1 MVKNNNEQFG
11 RRINKDKRYTLKKLS
26 VGLTSVAVGTVLF
39 LNGVETASGQEI
51 DSNIVEE
58 DKDELEEG
66 QANDLNSSEET
77 SEDSNMKSNE
87 NSSSVNTNPQAI
99 SNNEQSGSST
109 SDTVSV
115 YRVVVDY
122 DGEQQEIASYPADE
136 FDNEQALRK
145 VFDLHFGKDM
155 PGEHNGKRYIGV
167 DSGVYNNGVL
177 TYSYRLNETENR
189 PTIKPYALR
198 IIVDGV
204 PEDEKNYDVDQTFD
218 EGTFSSEE
226 DFKEKVSQQYASYDS
241 RFKVVSKDYND
252 GVYTLRYAWNENED
266 RPTIK
271 PYALRVIVDGVP
283 EGEKNYDVDQ
293 TFDDTE
299 FKSEEDFKKQ
309 VNKHYASYDGRFKV
323 VSKDYNDGVYT
334 LRYAWNENEDRPTIK
349 PYALRVFV
357 DGVPEGEKN
366 YDVDQIFDEG
376 TFASEE
382 DFKEKVNAQYASYDD
397 RFKVVSK
404 DYNDGVYTLRYAWN
418 ENEDRPTIKPYALR
432 VFVDGVPEGEKNYDV
447 DQIFDEGTF
456 ASEEDFKEKVNAQY
470 ASYDDRFK
478 VVSKDYNDGVYTLR
492 YAWNENEDRP
502 TIKPYALRVFV
513 DGVPEGE
520 KNYDVDQIFDEGTFA
535 SEEDFKEKVNAQ
547 YASYDDRFKVV
558 SKDYNDGVYTLRY
571 AWNEN
576 EDRPTIKPYALRVI
590 VDGVPEGEKNYDVDQ
605 TFDDTEFKS
614 EEDFK
619 KQVNKHYASYDGR
632 FKVVSKDY
640 NDGVYTLR
648 YAWNE
653 NEDRPTIKPY
663 ALRVFVDGVPE
674 GEKNYDVD
682 QTFDEGTFSSEED
695 FKEKVNQQYVSYD
708 SRFKVVSK
716 DYNDGVYTLRYAW
729 NENED
734 RPTIKPYALRVFVD
748 GVPEGEKNYDVNQ
761 TFDDTEFKSEEDF
774 KKQVNKHYAS
784 YDDRFKVVSKDYN
797 DGVYTLRYAWNENE
811 DRPTIKP
818 YALRIIVDGVPEGE
832 KNYDVDQTFDEGTF
846 SSEEDFK
853 EKVNQQYVSYDSRF
867 KVVSKD
873 YNDGVYTLRYAWN
886 ENEDRPTIK
895 PYALRVFVDGAP
907 EGEKNYDVNQTFDD
921 TDFKSEEDFK
931 EKVNQQY
938 ASYDD
943 RFKVVSKDYN
953 DGVYTLRYA
962 WNENEDRPKIKPY
975 ALRIIVDGVP
985 EGEKN
990 YDVDQIFDEGTFSSE
1005 EDFKK
1010 QVNDQYVSYDS
1021 RFKVVSK
1028 DYSDG
1033 VYTLRYAWNENEDRP
1048 KIKPYALRVF
1058 VDGVPVDKGN
1068 LDEFKTFTE
1077 ENYKTVE
1084 DFKNAIDELYAGYD
1098 SNFKVVSK
1106 ELKDG
1111 VYTLRYE
1118 WKSKSQ
1124 DERLQNLKE
1133 ETVNLLRKLGAPA
1146 DLIEL
1151 IQEVNSPQVI
1161 RQLASEFEKNGY
1173 ISAKPSENLINE
1185 EWLNSSTDRPEV
1197 PSNTYFAEID
1207 FEVEERVDDTLPK
1220 GERKVIQPGVKGTKK
1235 VIEYFFPGVDEPV
1248 KHEEILKEST
1258 KEIVLVGTKESESQD
1273 DVNQPSDIYFTEI
1286 PYKVEEREDNTLNKG
1301 ERKVIQSGVAGLK
1314 KVTEFNQPGADEP
1327 EKHEEIIK
1335 QPTNEI
1341 VLVGTKESESQ
1352 DDVNQPS
1359 DIYFTEIPYKVEER
1373 EDKTL
1378 NKGERKVIQPGVT
1391 GLKKVTEFNQ
1401 PGANEPEKHEEI
1413 LEQPTNEIVLV
1424 GTKEVTPP
1432 EKKDDFDA
1440 QLHKNLVQ
1448 TELGTNRNDSIA
1460 NSVQSDSATRDDF
1473 KAEWLAAYKE
1483 RTIEE
1488 LKAKG
1493 VTNKF
1498 VFNIIQ
1504 RANTIEGID
1513 SVVAE
1518 LNSSVEDK
1526 EKDKTP
1532 EKGNE
1537 NQAPDQGKPAPDK
1550 GHQVP
1555 QSAKG
1560 LSTIA
1565 EAKPAFP
1572 QVELDKLVAEE
1583 RAKREDEIQKLPNLT
1598 QAQKD
1603 QFVAGLKKVSTVDK
1617 FDAILG
1623 EASKLNA
1630 AQPAKQADKKQAD
1643 KKEDKKAD
1651 KKQGERLP
1659 DTATGAWALGLVGAS
1674 SILAGAGIKKFKK

>member
-1 MVKNNNEQFG
+1 MVKNNNEQFS

-51 DSNIVEE
+51 GSNIVEE
-58 DKDELEEG
+58 DKDELEEDQTNG
-66 QANDLNSSEET
+66 INSSEET

-87 NSSSVNTNPQAI
+87 DSSSVDTNPQAI

-122 DGEQQEIASYPADE
+122 DGEQQEIASYPADQ
-136 FDNEQALRK
+136 FANEQALRK

-167 DSGVYNNGVL
+167 NNGVYNNGVL
-177 TYSYRLNETENR
+177 TYSYKLDKTD
-189 PTIKPYALR
+189 T
-198 IIVDGV
+198 
-204 PEDEKNYDVDQTFD
+204 
-218 EGTFSSEE
+218 
-226 DFKEKVSQQYASYDS
+226 
-241 RFKVVSKDYND
+241 
-252 GVYTLRYAWNENED
+252 

-293 TFDDTE
+293 TFDEGT
-299 FKSEEDFKKQ
+299 FASEEDFKKQ
-309 VNKHYASYDGRFKV
+309 VNDQYVSYDSRFKV
-323 VSKDYNDGVYT
+323 VSKEYNDGVYT
-334 LRYAWNENEDRPTIK
+334 LRYAWNENEDRPKIK

-357 DGVPEGEKN
+357 DGV
-366 YDVDQIFDEG
+366 
-376 TFASEE
+376 
-382 DFKEKVNAQYASYDD
+382 
-397 RFKVVSK
+397 
-404 DYNDGVYTLRYAWN
+404 
-418 ENEDRPTIKPYALR
+418 
-432 VFVDGVPEGEKNYDV
+432 
-447 DQIFDEGTF
+447 
-456 ASEEDFKEKVNAQY
+456 
-470 ASYDDRFK
+470 
-478 VVSKDYNDGVYTLR
+478 
-492 YAWNENEDRP
+492 
-502 TIKPYALRVFV
+502 
-513 DGVPEGE
+513 
-520 KNYDVDQIFDEGTFA
+520 
-535 SEEDFKEKVNAQ
+535 
-547 YASYDDRFKVV
+547 
-558 SKDYNDGVYTLRY
+558 
-571 AWNEN
+571 
-576 EDRPTIKPYALRVI
+576 
-590 VDGVPEGEKNYDVDQ
+590 
-605 TFDDTEFKS
+605 
-614 EEDFK
+614 
-619 KQVNKHYASYDGR
+619 
-632 FKVVSKDY
+632 
-640 NDGVYTLR
+640 
-648 YAWNE
+648 
-653 NEDRPTIKPY
+653 
-663 ALRVFVDGVPE
+663 
-674 GEKNYDVD
+674 
-682 QTFDEGTFSSEED
+682 
-695 FKEKVNQQYVSYD
+695 
-708 SRFKVVSK
+708 
-716 DYNDGVYTLRYAW
+716 
-729 NENED
+729 
-734 RPTIKPYALRVFVD
+734 
-748 GVPEGEKNYDVNQ
+748 
-761 TFDDTEFKSEEDF
+761 
-774 KKQVNKHYAS
+774 
-784 YDDRFKVVSKDYN
+784 
-797 DGVYTLRYAWNENE
+797 
-811 DRPTIKP
+811 
-818 YALRIIVDGVPEGE
+818 
-832 KNYDVDQTFDEGTF
+832 
-846 SSEEDFK
+846 
-853 EKVNQQYVSYDSRF
+853 
-867 KVVSKD
+867 
-873 YNDGVYTLRYAWN
+873 
-886 ENEDRPTIK
+886 
-895 PYALRVFVDGAP
+895 P

-990 YDVDQIFDEGTFSSE
+990 YDVDQTFDEGTFASE
-1005 EDFKK
+1005 EDFKEK
-1010 QVNDQYVSYDS
+1010 VSQQYASYDD

-1028 DYSDG
+1028 DYNDG

-1048 KIKPYALRVF
+1048 TIKPYALRVF

-1084 DFKNAIDELYAGYD
+1084 DFKNAMDELYAGYD

-1220 GERKVIQPGVKGTKK
+1220 GQRKVIQPGVKGTKK

-1301 ERKVIQSGVAGLK
+1301 ERKVIQ
-1314 KVTEFNQPGADEP
+1314 
-1327 EKHEEIIK
+1327 
-1335 QPTNEI
+1335 
-1341 VLVGTKESESQ
+1341 
-1352 DDVNQPS
+1352 
-1359 DIYFTEIPYKVEER
+1359 
-1373 EDKTL
+1373 
-1378 NKGERKVIQPGVT
+1378 PGVT

-1401 PGANEPEKHEEI
+1401 LGANEPEKHEEI
-1413 LEQPTNEIVLV
+1413 IKQPTNEIVLV

-1440 QLHKNLVQ
+1440 QLHQNLVQ
-1448 TELGTNRNDSIA
+1448 TELGVNRNDSIA
-1460 NSVQSDSATRDDF
+1460 NSVQSDIATRDDF

-1493 VTNKF
+1493 FTNKF

-1518 LNSSVEDK
+1518 LNSSVKDK
-1526 EKDKTP
+1526 EKAP
-1532 EKGNE
+1532 EKGKG
-1537 NQAPDQGKPAPDK
+1537 NQVPDQGKPTPDK
-1550 GHQVP
+1550 GQQAP

-1572 QVELDKLVAEE
+1572 QAELDKLVAEE
-1583 RAKREDEIQKLPNLT
+1583 RAKREAEIQTLPNLT

-1603 QFVAGLKKVSTVDK
+1603 QLIAELKKASTVDK

-1623 EASKLNA
+1623 EANKLSA
-1630 AQPAKQADKKQAD
+1630 VQPAKQADEKQTDQKQED

-1659 DTATGAWALGLVGAS
+1659 DTATGAWALGLVGVS
-1674 SILAGAGIKKFKK
+1674 SILVGAGIKKIKK

>member
-1 MVKNNNEQFG
+1 M
-11 RRINKDKRYTLKKLS
+11 
-26 VGLTSVAVGTVLF
+26 
-39 LNGVETASGQEI
+39 
-51 DSNIVEE
+51 
-58 DKDELEEG
+58 
-66 QANDLNSSEET
+66 
-77 SEDSNMKSNE
+77 
-87 NSSSVNTNPQAI
+87 
-99 SNNEQSGSST
+99 
-109 SDTVSV
+109 
-115 YRVVVDY
+115 
-122 DGEQQEIASYPADE
+122 
-136 FDNEQALRK
+136 
-145 VFDLHFGKDM
+145 
-155 PGEHNGKRYIGV
+155 
-167 DSGVYNNGVL
+167 
-177 TYSYRLNETENR
+177 
-189 PTIKPYALR
+189 
-198 IIVDGV
+198 
-204 PEDEKNYDVDQTFD
+204 
-218 EGTFSSEE
+218 
-226 DFKEKVSQQYASYDS
+226 
-241 RFKVVSKDYND
+241 
-252 GVYTLRYAWNENED
+252 YTLRYAWNENED
-266 RPTIK
+266 RPK
-271 PYALRVIVDGVP
+271 
-283 EGEKNYDVDQ
+283 
-293 TFDDTE
+293 
-299 FKSEEDFKKQ
+299 
-309 VNKHYASYDGRFKV
+309 
-323 VSKDYNDGVYT
+323 
-334 LRYAWNENEDRPTIK
+334 IK

-357 DGVPEGEKN
+357 DGV
-366 YDVDQIFDEG
+366 
-376 TFASEE
+376 
-382 DFKEKVNAQYASYDD
+382 
-397 RFKVVSK
+397 
-404 DYNDGVYTLRYAWN
+404 
-418 ENEDRPTIKPYALR
+418 
-432 VFVDGVPEGEKNYDV
+432 
-447 DQIFDEGTF
+447 
-456 ASEEDFKEKVNAQY
+456 
-470 ASYDDRFK
+470 
-478 VVSKDYNDGVYTLR
+478 
-492 YAWNENEDRP
+492 
-502 TIKPYALRVFV
+502 
-513 DGVPEGE
+513 
-520 KNYDVDQIFDEGTFA
+520 
-535 SEEDFKEKVNAQ
+535 
-547 YASYDDRFKVV
+547 
-558 SKDYNDGVYTLRY
+558 
-571 AWNEN
+571 
-576 EDRPTIKPYALRVI
+576 
-590 VDGVPEGEKNYDVDQ
+590 
-605 TFDDTEFKS
+605 
-614 EEDFK
+614 
-619 KQVNKHYASYDGR
+619 
-632 FKVVSKDY
+632 
-640 NDGVYTLR
+640 
-648 YAWNE
+648 
-653 NEDRPTIKPY
+653 
-663 ALRVFVDGVPE
+663 
-674 GEKNYDVD
+674 
-682 QTFDEGTFSSEED
+682 
-695 FKEKVNQQYVSYD
+695 
-708 SRFKVVSK
+708 
-716 DYNDGVYTLRYAW
+716 
-729 NENED
+729 
-734 RPTIKPYALRVFVD
+734 
-748 GVPEGEKNYDVNQ
+748 
-761 TFDDTEFKSEEDF
+761 
-774 KKQVNKHYAS
+774 
-784 YDDRFKVVSKDYN
+784 
-797 DGVYTLRYAWNENE
+797 
-811 DRPTIKP
+811 
-818 YALRIIVDGVPEGE
+818 
-832 KNYDVDQTFDEGTF
+832 
-846 SSEEDFK
+846 
-853 EKVNQQYVSYDSRF
+853 
-867 KVVSKD
+867 
-873 YNDGVYTLRYAWN
+873 
-886 ENEDRPTIK
+886 
-895 PYALRVFVDGAP
+895 P

-990 YDVDQIFDEGTFSSE
+990 YDVDQTFDEGTFASE

-1028 DYSDG
+1028 DYNDG

-1048 KIKPYALRVF
+1048 KIKPYALRIIVDGVPEGEKNYDVDQTFDEGTFASEEDFKKQVNDQYVSYDSRFKVVSKDYNDGVYTLRYAWNENEDRPTIKPYALRVF

-1084 DFKNAIDELYAGYD
+1084 DFKNAMDELYAGYD

-1220 GERKVIQPGVKGTKK
+1220 GQRKVIQPGVKGTKK

-1301 ERKVIQSGVAGLK
+1301 ERKVIQPGVAGLK
-1314 KVTEFNQPGADEP
+1314 KVTEFNQPGANES

-1352 DDVNQPS
+1352 DDVKKPS

-1373 EDKTL
+1373 EDNTL

-1413 LEQPTNEIVLV
+1413 IKQPTNEIVLV

-1440 QLHKNLVQ
+1440 QLHQNLVQ
-1448 TELGTNRNDSIA
+1448 TELGVNRNDSIA
-1460 NSVQSDSATRDDF
+1460 NSVQSDIATRDDF

-1493 VTNKF
+1493 LTNKF

-1518 LNSSVEDK
+1518 LNSSVK
-1526 EKDKTP
+1526 EKAP
-1532 EKGNE
+1532 EKGKG
-1537 NQAPDQGKPAPDK
+1537 NQVPDQGKPTPDQGKPAPDK
-1550 GHQVP
+1550 GQQAP

-1572 QVELDKLVAEE
+1572 QAELDKLVAEE
-1583 RAKREDEIQKLPNLT
+1583 RAKREAEIQTLPNLT

-1603 QFVAGLKKVSTVDK
+1603 QLIAELKKASTVDE

-1623 EASKLNA
+1623 EANKLSA
-1630 AQPAKQADKKQAD
+1630 VQPAKQADKKQTDQKQED

-1659 DTATGAWALGLVGAS
+1659 DTATGAWALGLVGVS
-1674 SILAGAGIKKFKK
+1674 SILVGAGIKKIKK

>member
-1 MVKNNNEQFG
+1 MEEYMVVKNNNGQFG

-39 LNGVETASGQEI
+39 LSGVETASGQVI

-58 DKDELEEG
+58 DKDELEED
-66 QANDLNSSEET
+66 QANDINASEET
-77 SEDSNMKSNE
+77 SEDSNMTSNE
-87 NSSSVNTNPQAI
+87 DSSSVDTNPQAI
-99 SNNEQSGSST
+99 SSNEQSGSST
-109 SDTVSV
+109 SDTVSA

-122 DGEQQEIASYPADE
+122 DGEQQEIASYPADK
-136 FDNEQALRK
+136 FDNEQELRK

-167 DSGVYNNGVL
+167 DNGVYKNGVL

-204 PEDEKNYDVDQTFD
+204 PEGEKNYDVDQTFD
-218 EGTFSSEE
+218 DTDFKSEE
-226 DFKEKVSQQYASYDS
+226 DFKEKVNQQYASYDS
-241 RFKVVSKDYND
+241 RFKEVSKEYND

-266 RPTIK
+266 RPKIK
-271 PYALRVIVDGVP
+271 PYALRIIVDGVP

-293 TFDDTE
+293 TFD
-299 FKSEEDFKKQ
+299 
-309 VNKHYASYDGRFKV
+309 
-323 VSKDYNDGVYT
+323 
-334 LRYAWNENEDRPTIK
+334 
-349 PYALRVFV
+349 
-357 DGVPEGEKN
+357 
-366 YDVDQIFDEG
+366 EG
-376 TFASEE
+376 TFASKE
-382 DFKEKVNAQYASYDD
+382 DFKE
-397 RFKVVSK
+397 
-404 DYNDGVYTLRYAWN
+404 
-418 ENEDRPTIKPYALR
+418 
-432 VFVDGVPEGEKNYDV
+432 
-447 DQIFDEGTF
+447 
-456 ASEEDFKEKVNAQY
+456 
-470 ASYDDRFK
+470 
-478 VVSKDYNDGVYTLR
+478 
-492 YAWNENEDRP
+492 
-502 TIKPYALRVFV
+502 
-513 DGVPEGE
+513 
-520 KNYDVDQIFDEGTFA
+520 
-535 SEEDFKEKVNAQ
+535 
-547 YASYDDRFKVV
+547 
-558 SKDYNDGVYTLRY
+558 
-571 AWNEN
+571 
-576 EDRPTIKPYALRVI
+576 
-590 VDGVPEGEKNYDVDQ
+590 
-605 TFDDTEFKS
+605 
-614 EEDFK
+614 
-619 KQVNKHYASYDGR
+619 QVNQQYASYDGR

-682 QTFDEGTFSSEED
+682 QTFDDTEFKSEEDFKKQVNKHYASYDGRFKVVSKDYSDGVYTLRYAWNENEERPKIKPYALRVFVDGVPEGEKNYDVDQTFDEGTFASEED
-695 FKEKVNQQYVSYD
+695 FKEKVNQQYASYD
-708 SRFKVVSK
+708 DRFKVVSK
-716 DYNDGVYTLRYAW
+716 EYNDGVYTLRYAW

-734 RPTIKPYALRVFVD
+734 RPTIKPYAIRIIVDGVPEGEKNYDVDQTFDEGTFASEEDFKKQVNDQYASYDDRFKVVSKEYNDGVYTLRYAWNENEDRPKIKPYALRVFVD

-761 TFDDTEFKSEEDF
+761 TFDEGTFASEEDF
-774 KKQVNKHYAS
+774 KKQVN
-784 YDDRFKVVSKDYN
+784 D
-797 DGVYTLRYAWNENE
+797 
-811 DRPTIKP
+811 
-818 YALRIIVDGVPEGE
+818 
-832 KNYDVDQTFDEGTF
+832 
-846 SSEEDFK
+846 
-853 EKVNQQYVSYDSRF
+853 
-867 KVVSKD
+867 
-873 YNDGVYTLRYAWN
+873 
-886 ENEDRPTIK
+886 
-895 PYALRVFVDGAP
+895 
-907 EGEKNYDVNQTFDD
+907 
-921 TDFKSEEDFK
+921 
-931 EKVNQQY
+931 QY

-943 RFKVVSKDYN
+943 RFKVVSKEYN

-975 ALRIIVDGVP
+975 ALRVFVDGVP

-990 YDVDQIFDEGTFSSE
+990 YDVNQTFDEGTFASE
-1005 EDFKK
+1005 EDFKEK
-1010 QVNDQYVSYDS
+1010 VNQQYASYDG

-1048 KIKPYALRVF
+1048 TIKPYTLRVF

-1084 DFKNAIDELYAGYD
+1084 DFKNAMDELYAGYD

-1118 WKSKSQ
+1118 WKSKPQ
-1124 DERLQNLKE
+1124 DERLQNLKD

-1273 DVNQPSDIYFTEI
+1273 DVKQPSDIYFTEMPYKVEERKDNTLNKGERKVIQPGVTGLKKVTEFNQPGANEPEKHEEILKQPTNEIVLVGTKESESQDDVKQPSDIYFTEI

-1314 KVTEFNQPGADEP
+1314 KVTEFNQPGANES

-1335 QPTNEI
+1335 
-1341 VLVGTKESESQ
+1341 
-1352 DDVNQPS
+1352 
-1359 DIYFTEIPYKVEER
+1359 
-1373 EDKTL
+1373 
-1378 NKGERKVIQPGVT
+1378 
-1391 GLKKVTEFNQ
+1391 
-1401 PGANEPEKHEEI
+1401 
-1413 LEQPTNEIVLV
+1413 QPTNEIVLV

-1448 TELGTNRNDSIA
+1448 TELGVNQNESIA
-1460 NSVQSDSATRDDF
+1460 DAVQSDIATRDDF
-1473 KAEWLAAYKE
+1473 KAEFLAAYKE

-1498 VFNIIQ
+1498 VLNIIQ

-1518 LNSSVEDK
+1518 LNSSVK
-1526 EKDKTP
+1526 EKAP
-1532 EKGNE
+1532 EKGKG
-1537 NQAPDQGKPAPDK
+1537 NQVPDQGKPTPDK
-1550 GHQVP
+1550 GQQAP

-1560 LSTIA
+1560 LSTVA

-1572 QVELDKLVAEE
+1572 QAELDKLVAEE
-1583 RAKREDEIQKLPNLT
+1583 RAKREAEIQTLPNLT

-1603 QFVAGLKKVSTVDK
+1603 QLIAELKKASTVDK

-1623 EASKLNA
+1623 EANKLSA
-1630 AQPAKQADKKQAD
+1630 VQPAKQADEKQTDQKQED

-1659 DTATGAWALGLVGAS
+1659 DTATGAWALGLVGVS
-1674 SILAGAGIKKFKK
+1674 SILVGAGIKKIKK

>member
-1 MVKNNNEQFG
+1 MVVKNNNGQFG

-39 LNGVETASGQEI
+39 LSGVETASGQVI

-58 DKDELEEG
+58 DKDELEED
-66 QANDLNSSEET
+66 QANDINASEET
-77 SEDSNMKSNE
+77 SEDSNMTSNE
-87 NSSSVNTNPQAI
+87 DSSSVDTNPQAI
-99 SNNEQSGSST
+99 SSNEQSGSST
-109 SDTVSV
+109 SDTVSA

-122 DGEQQEIASYPADE
+122 DGEQQEIASYPADK
-136 FDNEQALRK
+136 FDNEQELRK

-167 DSGVYNNGVL
+167 DNGVYKNGVL

-204 PEDEKNYDVDQTFD
+204 PEGEKNYDVDQTFD
-218 EGTFSSEE
+218 DTDFKSEE
-226 DFKEKVSQQYASYDS
+226 DFKEKVNQQYASYDS
-241 RFKVVSKDYND
+241 RFKEVSKEYND

-266 RPTIK
+266 RPKIK
-271 PYALRVIVDGVP
+271 PYALRIIVDGVP

-293 TFDDTE
+293 TFD
-299 FKSEEDFKKQ
+299 
-309 VNKHYASYDGRFKV
+309 
-323 VSKDYNDGVYT
+323 
-334 LRYAWNENEDRPTIK
+334 
-349 PYALRVFV
+349 
-357 DGVPEGEKN
+357 
-366 YDVDQIFDEG
+366 EG
-376 TFASEE
+376 TFASKE
-382 DFKEKVNAQYASYDD
+382 DFKE
-397 RFKVVSK
+397 
-404 DYNDGVYTLRYAWN
+404 
-418 ENEDRPTIKPYALR
+418 
-432 VFVDGVPEGEKNYDV
+432 
-447 DQIFDEGTF
+447 
-456 ASEEDFKEKVNAQY
+456 
-470 ASYDDRFK
+470 
-478 VVSKDYNDGVYTLR
+478 
-492 YAWNENEDRP
+492 
-502 TIKPYALRVFV
+502 
-513 DGVPEGE
+513 
-520 KNYDVDQIFDEGTFA
+520 
-535 SEEDFKEKVNAQ
+535 
-547 YASYDDRFKVV
+547 
-558 SKDYNDGVYTLRY
+558 
-571 AWNEN
+571 
-576 EDRPTIKPYALRVI
+576 
-590 VDGVPEGEKNYDVDQ
+590 
-605 TFDDTEFKS
+605 
-614 EEDFK
+614 
-619 KQVNKHYASYDGR
+619 QVNQQYASYDGR

-682 QTFDEGTFSSEED
+682 QTFDEGTFASEED
-695 FKEKVNQQYVSYD
+695 FKKQVNDQYASYD
-708 SRFKVVSK
+708 DRFKVVSK
-716 DYNDGVYTLRYAW
+716 EYNDGVYTLRYAW

-734 RPTIKPYALRVFVD
+734 RPKVKPYALRVFVDGVPEGEKNYDVDQTFDDTEFKSEEDFKKQVNKHYASYDGRFKVVSKEYNDGVYTLRYAWNENEDRPKIKPYALRVFVD

-761 TFDDTEFKSEEDF
+761 TFDEGTFASEEDF
-774 KKQVNKHYAS
+774 KKQVN
-784 YDDRFKVVSKDYN
+784 D
-797 DGVYTLRYAWNENE
+797 
-811 DRPTIKP
+811 
-818 YALRIIVDGVPEGE
+818 
-832 KNYDVDQTFDEGTF
+832 
-846 SSEEDFK
+846 
-853 EKVNQQYVSYDSRF
+853 
-867 KVVSKD
+867 
-873 YNDGVYTLRYAWN
+873 
-886 ENEDRPTIK
+886 
-895 PYALRVFVDGAP
+895 
-907 EGEKNYDVNQTFDD
+907 
-921 TDFKSEEDFK
+921 
-931 EKVNQQY
+931 QY

-943 RFKVVSKDYN
+943 RFKVVSKEYN

-962 WNENEDRPKIKPY
+962 WNENEDRPKVKPY
-975 ALRIIVDGVP
+975 ALRVFVDGVP

-990 YDVDQIFDEGTFSSE
+990 YDVNQTFDEGTFASE
-1005 EDFKK
+1005 EDFKEK
-1010 QVNDQYVSYDS
+1010 VNQQYASYDG

-1048 KIKPYALRVF
+1048 TIKPYTLRVF

-1084 DFKNAIDELYAGYD
+1084 DFKNAMDELYAGYD

-1118 WKSKSQ
+1118 WKSKPQ
-1124 DERLQNLKE
+1124 DERLQNLKD

-1273 DVNQPSDIYFTEI
+1273 DVKQPSDIYFTEMPYKVEERKDNTLNKGERKVIQPGVTGLKKVTEFNQPGANEPEKHEEILKQPTNEIVLVGTKESESQDDVKQPSDIYFTEI

-1314 KVTEFNQPGADEP
+1314 KVTEFNQPGANES

-1335 QPTNEI
+1335 
-1341 VLVGTKESESQ
+1341 
-1352 DDVNQPS
+1352 
-1359 DIYFTEIPYKVEER
+1359 
-1373 EDKTL
+1373 
-1378 NKGERKVIQPGVT
+1378 
-1391 GLKKVTEFNQ
+1391 
-1401 PGANEPEKHEEI
+1401 
-1413 LEQPTNEIVLV
+1413 QPTNEIVLV

-1473 KAEWLAAYKE
+1473 KAEFLAAYKE

-1488 LKAKG
+1488 LKARG

-1513 SVVAE
+1513 SVVEE
-1518 LNSSVEDK
+1518 LNSSVKDK
-1526 EKDKTP
+1526 EKAP

-1537 NQAPDQGKPAPDK
+1537 NQAPDQGKPALDKGQETPDK
-1550 GHQVP
+1550 GQQAP

-1572 QVELDKLVAEE
+1572 QAELDKLVAEE

>member
-1 MVKNNNEQFG
+1 MVKNNNEQFS

-51 DSNIVEE
+51 GSNIVEE
-58 DKDELEEG
+58 DKDELEEDQTNG
-66 QANDLNSSEET
+66 INSSEET

-87 NSSSVNTNPQAI
+87 DSSSVDTNPQAI

-122 DGEQQEIASYPADE
+122 DGEQQEIASYPADQ
-136 FDNEQALRK
+136 FANEQALRK

-167 DSGVYNNGVL
+167 NNGVYNNGVL

-204 PEDEKNYDVDQTFD
+204 PE
-218 EGTFSSEE
+218 
-226 DFKEKVSQQYASYDS
+226 
-241 RFKVVSKDYND
+241 
-252 GVYTLRYAWNENED
+252 
-266 RPTIK
+266 
-271 PYALRVIVDGVP
+271 
-283 EGEKNYDVDQ
+283 GEKNYDVDQ
-293 TFDDTE
+293 T
-299 FKSEEDFKKQ
+299 
-309 VNKHYASYDGRFKV
+309 
-323 VSKDYNDGVYT
+323 
-334 LRYAWNENEDRPTIK
+334 
-349 PYALRVFV
+349 
-357 DGVPEGEKN
+357 
-366 YDVDQIFDEG
+366 FDEG

-404 DYNDGVYTLRYAWN
+404 EYNDGVYTLRYAWN
-418 ENEDRPTIKPYALR
+418 ENE
-432 VFVDGVPEGEKNYDV
+432 E
-447 DQIFDEGTF
+447 
-456 ASEEDFKEKVNAQY
+456 
-470 ASYDDRFK
+470 
-478 VVSKDYNDGVYTLR
+478 
-492 YAWNENEDRP
+492 
-502 TIKPYALRVFV
+502 
-513 DGVPEGE
+513 
-520 KNYDVDQIFDEGTFA
+520 
-535 SEEDFKEKVNAQ
+535 
-547 YASYDDRFKVV
+547 
-558 SKDYNDGVYTLRY
+558 
-571 AWNEN
+571 
-576 EDRPTIKPYALRVI
+576 
-590 VDGVPEGEKNYDVDQ
+590 
-605 TFDDTEFKS
+605 
-614 EEDFK
+614 
-619 KQVNKHYASYDGR
+619 
-632 FKVVSKDY
+632 
-640 NDGVYTLR
+640 
-648 YAWNE
+648 
-653 NEDRPTIKPY
+653 RPTIKPY

-682 QTFDEGTFSSEED
+682 QTFDEGTFASEED
-695 FKEKVNQQYVSYD
+695 FKEKVNAQYASYD
-708 SRFKVVSK
+708 DRFKVVSK
-716 DYNDGVYTLRYAW
+716 EYNDGVYTLRYAW
-729 NENED
+729 NENEERPTIKPYALRIIVD
-734 RPTIKPYALRVFVD
+734 GVTEGEKNYDVDQTFDEGTFSSEEDFKEKVNQQYASYDGRFKVVSKEYNDGVYTLRYAWNENEERPTIKPYALRVFVD
-748 GVPEGEKNYDVNQ
+748 GVPEGEKNYDVDQ
-761 TFDDTEFKSEEDF
+761 TFDEGTFASEEDF
-774 KKQVNKHYAS
+774 KEKVNQQYAS
-784 YDDRFKVVSKDYN
+784 YDGRFKVVSKEYN

-811 DRPTIKP
+811 ERPTIKPYALRVFVDGVPEGEKNYDVDQTFDEGTFASEEDFKEKVNAQYASYDDRFKVVSKEYNDGVYTLRYAWNENEERPTIKP

-846 SSEEDFK
+846 ASEEDFK
-853 EKVNQQYVSYDSRF
+853 EKVNQQYASYDGRF
-867 KVVSKD
+867 KVVSKE

-886 ENEDRPTIK
+886 ENEERPTIK
-895 PYALRVFVDGAP
+895 PYALRVFVDGVPEGEKNYDVDQTFDEGTFASEEDFKEKVNQQYASYDGRFKVVSKEYNDGVYTLRYAWNENEERPTIKPYALRVFVDGVP

-943 RFKVVSKDYN
+943 RFKVVSKDY
-953 DGVYTLRYA
+953 
-962 WNENEDRPKIKPY
+962 
-975 ALRIIVDGVP
+975 
-985 EGEKN
+985 
-990 YDVDQIFDEGTFSSE
+990 
-1005 EDFKK
+1005 
-1010 QVNDQYVSYDS
+1010 
-1021 RFKVVSK
+1021 
-1028 DYSDG
+1028 SDG

-1058 VDGVPVDKGN
+1058 VDGVPADKGN

-1084 DFKNAIDELYAGYD
+1084 DFKNAMDELYAGYD
-1098 SNFKVVSK
+1098 SNFKVISK

-1207 FEVEERVDDTLPK
+1207 FEVEEHEDNTLNK

-1248 KHEEILKEST
+1248 KHEETLKQPT
-1258 KEIVLVGTKESESQD
+1258 NEIVLVGTKESESN
-1273 DVNQPSDIYFTEI
+1273 NQPSDIYFTEI

-1301 ERKVIQSGVAGLK
+1301 ERKVIQPGVKGLK
-1314 KVTEFNQPGADEP
+1314 KVTEFNQSGANEP

-1335 QPTNEI
+1335 QPT
-1341 VLVGTKESESQ
+1341 K
-1352 DDVNQPS
+1352 
-1359 DIYFTEIPYKVEER
+1359 
-1373 EDKTL
+1373 
-1378 NKGERKVIQPGVT
+1378 
-1391 GLKKVTEFNQ
+1391 
-1401 PGANEPEKHEEI
+1401 
-1413 LEQPTNEIVLV
+1413 EIVLV

-1440 QLHKNLVQ
+1440 QLHKNLIQ

-1460 NSVQSDSATRDDF
+1460 NGVQSDIATRDDF
-1473 KAEWLAAYKE
+1473 KAEFLAAYKE

-1498 VFNIIQ
+1498 VYNIIQ
-1504 RANTIEGID
+1504 RANTVEGID

-1518 LNSSVEDK
+1518 LNSSVN
-1526 EKDKTP
+1526 EKAP

-1537 NQAPDQGKPAPDK
+1537 NQVPDQEKPAPDKGKPAPDK
-1550 GHQVP
+1550 GKPTPDKGKPTPDKGKPTPDKGKPAPDKGKPAPDKGQQAP
-1555 QSAKG
+1555 QSSKG

-1565 EAKPAFP
+1565 EAKPVFP
-1572 QVELDKLVAEE
+1572 QAELDKLVAEE
-1583 RAKREDEIQKLPNLT
+1583 RAKREAEIQTLPNLT

-1603 QFVAGLKKVSTVDK
+1603 QLIAELKKASTVDK

-1623 EASKLNA
+1623 EANKLSA
-1630 AQPAKQADKKQAD
+1630 VQPAKQADEKQTDQKQAEQTDKKQEE
-1643 KKEDKKAD
+1643 KKEE

-1659 DTATGAWALGLVGAS
+1659 DTATGVWALGLVGVS
-1674 SILAGAGIKKFKK
+1674 SILAGAGIKKIKK

>member
-1 MVKNNNEQFG
+1 MVKNNNEQFS

-51 DSNIVEE
+51 GSNIVEE
-58 DKDELEEG
+58 DKDELEEDQTNG
-66 QANDLNSSEET
+66 INSSEET

-87 NSSSVNTNPQAI
+87 DSSSVDTNPQAI

-122 DGEQQEIASYPADE
+122 DGEQQEIASYPADQ
-136 FDNEQALRK
+136 FANEQALRK

-167 DSGVYNNGVL
+167 NNGVYNNGVL
-177 TYSYRLNETENR
+177 TYSYKLDKTD
-189 PTIKPYALR
+189 T
-198 IIVDGV
+198 
-204 PEDEKNYDVDQTFD
+204 
-218 EGTFSSEE
+218 
-226 DFKEKVSQQYASYDS
+226 
-241 RFKVVSKDYND
+241 
-252 GVYTLRYAWNENED
+252 

-293 TFDDTE
+293 TFDEGT
-299 FKSEEDFKKQ
+299 FASEEDFKKQ
-309 VNKHYASYDGRFKV
+309 VNDQYVSYDSRFKV
-323 VSKDYNDGVYT
+323 VSKEYNDGVYT
-334 LRYAWNENEDRPTIK
+334 LRYAWNENEDRPKIK

-366 YDVDQIFDEG
+366 YDVNQTFDD
-376 TFASEE
+376 TDFKSEE
-382 DFKEKVNAQYASYDD
+382 DFKEKVNQQYASYDDRFKVVSKEYNDGVYTLRYAWNENEDRPKIKPYALRIIVDGVPEGEKNYDVDQTFDEGTFSSEEDFKKQVNDQYASYDD

-432 VFVDGVPEGEKNYDV
+432 VFVDGVP
-447 DQIFDEGTF
+447 
-456 ASEEDFKEKVNAQY
+456 
-470 ASYDDRFK
+470 
-478 VVSKDYNDGVYTLR
+478 
-492 YAWNENEDRP
+492 
-502 TIKPYALRVFV
+502 
-513 DGVPEGE
+513 
-520 KNYDVDQIFDEGTFA
+520 
-535 SEEDFKEKVNAQ
+535 
-547 YASYDDRFKVV
+547 
-558 SKDYNDGVYTLRY
+558 
-571 AWNEN
+571 
-576 EDRPTIKPYALRVI
+576 
-590 VDGVPEGEKNYDVDQ
+590 
-605 TFDDTEFKS
+605 
-614 EEDFK
+614 
-619 KQVNKHYASYDGR
+619 
-632 FKVVSKDY
+632 
-640 NDGVYTLR
+640 
-648 YAWNE
+648 
-653 NEDRPTIKPY
+653 
-663 ALRVFVDGVPE
+663 
-674 GEKNYDVD
+674 
-682 QTFDEGTFSSEED
+682 
-695 FKEKVNQQYVSYD
+695 
-708 SRFKVVSK
+708 
-716 DYNDGVYTLRYAW
+716 
-729 NENED
+729 
-734 RPTIKPYALRVFVD
+734 
-748 GVPEGEKNYDVNQ
+748 
-761 TFDDTEFKSEEDF
+761 
-774 KKQVNKHYAS
+774 
-784 YDDRFKVVSKDYN
+784 
-797 DGVYTLRYAWNENE
+797 
-811 DRPTIKP
+811 
-818 YALRIIVDGVPEGE
+818 
-832 KNYDVDQTFDEGTF
+832 
-846 SSEEDFK
+846 
-853 EKVNQQYVSYDSRF
+853 
-867 KVVSKD
+867 
-873 YNDGVYTLRYAWN
+873 
-886 ENEDRPTIK
+886 
-895 PYALRVFVDGAP
+895 
-907 EGEKNYDVNQTFDD
+907 
-921 TDFKSEEDFK
+921 
-931 EKVNQQY
+931 
-938 ASYDD
+938 
-943 RFKVVSKDYN
+943 
-953 DGVYTLRYA
+953 
-962 WNENEDRPKIKPY
+962 
-975 ALRIIVDGVP
+975 
-985 EGEKN
+985 
-990 YDVDQIFDEGTFSSE
+990 
-1005 EDFKK
+1005 
-1010 QVNDQYVSYDS
+1010 
-1021 RFKVVSK
+1021 
-1028 DYSDG
+1028 
-1033 VYTLRYAWNENEDRP
+1033 
-1048 KIKPYALRVF
+1048 
-1058 VDGVPVDKGN
+1058 VDKGN

-1084 DFKNAIDELYAGYD
+1084 DFKNAMDELYAGYD

-1220 GERKVIQPGVKGTKK
+1220 GQRKVIQPGVKGTKK

-1301 ERKVIQSGVAGLK
+1301 ERKVIQ
-1314 KVTEFNQPGADEP
+1314 
-1327 EKHEEIIK
+1327 
-1335 QPTNEI
+1335 
-1341 VLVGTKESESQ
+1341 
-1352 DDVNQPS
+1352 
-1359 DIYFTEIPYKVEER
+1359 
-1373 EDKTL
+1373 
-1378 NKGERKVIQPGVT
+1378 PGVT

-1413 LEQPTNEIVLV
+1413 IKQPTNEIVLV

-1440 QLHKNLVQ
+1440 QLHQNLVQ
-1448 TELGTNRNDSIA
+1448 TELGVNRNDSIA
-1460 NSVQSDSATRDDF
+1460 NSVQSDIATRDDF
-1473 KAEWLAAYKE
+1473 KAEFLAAYKE

-1498 VFNIIQ
+1498 VLNIIQ

-1518 LNSSVEDK
+1518 LNSSVK
-1526 EKDKTP
+1526 EKAP
-1532 EKGNE
+1532 EKGKG
-1537 NQAPDQGKPAPDK
+1537 NQVPDQGKPTPDK
-1550 GHQVP
+1550 GQQAP

-1572 QVELDKLVAEE
+1572 QAELDKLVAEE
-1583 RAKREDEIQKLPNLT
+1583 RAKREAEIQTLPNLT

-1603 QFVAGLKKVSTVDK
+1603 QLIAELKKASTVDK

-1623 EASKLNA
+1623 EANKLSA
-1630 AQPAKQADKKQAD
+1630 VQPAKQADEKQTDQKQED

-1659 DTATGAWALGLVGAS
+1659 DTATGAWALGLVGVS
-1674 SILAGAGIKKFKK
+1674 SILVGAGIKKIKK